1 MPATT
6 AGSHFWGARCLAA
19 SCVALGAWKV
29 GGERT
34 GSRLD
39 NDWSAVF
46 GPLPIAILMV
56 VAWGLDALLEVVVV
70 VIASTVWWWCRV
82 PFGSS
87 ETRDVAILTAEPA
100 PHARLLERIRD
111 AARSRQLGYVLDQFC
126 DANSSDEVQ
135 QMSRA
140 QQEEYFLTVA
150 TCAIRLGRSRCVA
163 SVITEM
169 RRAGVMGNRGF
180 FESTMRLL
188 AKQGLY
194 SESLEVYQEMICEGI
209 VPSRDACNGMVSF
222 LVEAGDLGKVVELLR
237 TSPPERFR
245 PFIRAYMKVLLA
257 LAADKTTE
265 SAVFC
270 AEVFWDMRKR
280 KIRADITVVNIVLGA
295 LADAREL
302 ETVSQVMSSA
312 HSDGILN
319 IVGCNSVL
327 RGLVRSGQAH
337 RAWALLEEMEASG
350 LVPTKSTFICFLH
363 DGSDVAEEAFARLGV
378 LQRRKEG

>member
-1 MPATT
+1 
-6 AGSHFWGARCLAA
+6 
-19 SCVALGAWKV
+19 
-29 GGERT
+29 
-34 GSRLD
+34 
-39 NDWSAVF
+39 
-46 GPLPIAILMV
+46 MV

-194 SESLEVYQEMICEGI
+194 SESLEVYQEMIREGI
-209 VPSRDACNGMVSF
+209 VPSRDGCSCMVSF
-222 LVEAGDLGKVVELLR
+222 LIQCGDLGRAAELFR
-237 TSPPERFR
+237 TSPPEQFR
-245 PFIRAYMKVLLA
+245 PSIRACTKLLLA
-257 LAADKTTE
+257 LAADKTIE
-265 SAVFC
+265 RALLC
-270 AEVFWDMRKR
+270 AELFWDMRKR
-280 KIRADITVVNIVLGA
+280 KIRADNIVVNIVLGA
-295 LADAREL
+295 LADACEL
-302 ETVSQVMSSA
+302 EAASQVMSSA
-312 HSDGILN
+312 HSDGILD

-327 RGLVRSGQAH
+327 RGFVRSGQAQ
-337 RAWALLEEMEASG
+337 RAWALLEEMEAGG
-350 LVPTKSTFICFLH
+350 LKPTKSTFICFLE
-363 DGSDVAEEAFARLGV
+363 DGSEVGKDAFARLGL
-378 LQRRKEG
+378 LQNRGRG